1 MVQLDRSQ
9 VEVIG
14 EINQVTI
21 RLSSNPKVC
30 QVINILVADI
40 PEFYGLILSRDW
52 SENLHGYFSTDWSHM
67 WLPYNG
73 SYSNQIIDEDHHD
86 RQIQRSSTDNA
97 IPKSVVKLED
107 LYDLKSRFKRSTNSK
122 LYSSTLNYESVN
134 LGTDDKPKN
143 INLGHGLAPEEKQ
156 AYICL
161 LRQYKNVFAW
171 NYDELK
177 TYNTSIIQHSIP
189 MIDNEKPVQQKIR
202 KIHPNLE
209 NQIKTE
215 LNKLLKARIIF
226 PVRHSKWVYNMVP
239 VRKRSRYIRIYIDFQ
254 NLNKACQKD
263 NFPLPPMEQVLQA
276 VIGSTLMSFLD
287 GFSGYNQVL
296 VHPDDQLKTTF
307 RTKWGTYA
315 YRKMPFGLIN
325 AGATFQRAMDIAFKG
340 LVNKAIVIYLDD
352 ITVYSKKQSDH
363 LRDLKQIFQQCLR

>member
-1 MVQLDRSQ
+1 MGRPPINTANKIDPNDIALIGGRSRSHTPPFLLTYEIFNKNIHNCLVDFGASTNILPRSICAKLNVQPQKSAVRIVQLDRSQ

-14 EINQVTI
+14 ELNQVTI

-52 SENLHGYFSTDWSHM
+52 SEKLRGYFSTNWWHM
-67 WLPYNG
+67 WLPYNEG

-86 RQIQRSSTDNA
+86 QQIQQSSTDNA
-97 IPKSVVKLED
+97 IPKLVVKLED
-107 LYDLKSRFKRSTNSK
+107 LYDLKSQFKRSTNSK

-134 LGTDDKPKN
+134 LGTDDKPQN
-143 INLGHGLAPEEKQ
+143 VNLGYDLTPEEKL
-156 AYICL
+156 AYIRL

-177 TYNTSIIQHSIP
+177 TYDTSIIQHTIP
-189 MIDNEKPVQQKIR
+189 MINNEKPVQQKLR

-226 PVRHSKWVYNMVP
+226 PVKHSKWVSNMVP
-239 VRKRSRYIRIYIDFQ
+239 VRKKSGDIRICIDFQ
-254 NLNKACQKD
+254 NLNKACLKD
-263 NFPLPPMEQVLQA
+263 NFPLPPMEQILQA
-276 VIGSTLMSFLD
+276 VAGSELMSFLD
-287 GFSGYNQVL
+287 GF
-296 VHPDDQLKTTF
+296 
-307 RTKWGTYA
+307 
-315 YRKMPFGLIN
+315 
-325 AGATFQRAMDIAFKG
+325 
-340 LVNKAIVIYLDD
+340 
-352 ITVYSKKQSDH
+352 
-363 LRDLKQIFQQCLR
+363 